1 MWLVQLGLKRPYT
14 FVVAAM
20 LILIF
25 GIVSLRKMATDIFPN
40 IDIPVVT
47 VIWTYAGMSPE
58 DMESR
63 IITPHE
69 RGMTTTVDNIEHM
82 ESQSLNGYAVEKVF
96 FHPGTNIGG
105 AIAQITAISGTILRV
120 APPGTTPP
128 FIVRFNASNVPVLQA
143 SLSST

>member
-14 FVVAAM
+14 FVVGAM

-25 GIVSLRKMATDIFPN
+25 GIVSVRKMATDIFPN

-82 ESQSLNGYAVEKVF
+82 ESQSM
-96 FHPGTNIGG
+96 TW
-105 AIAQITAISGTILRV
+105 
-120 APPGTTPP
+120 
-128 FIVRFNASNVPVLQA
+128 
-143 SLSST
+143 